1 MPTKR
6 LPASASLDH
15 LKSQARDFLTDFVA
29 GDAAAVQRLSEF
41 HPQFSSALND
51 NHTALTWSDALLVTA
66 REYGYASWAR
76 LKRAVEAPQNT
87 SQPSLIERI
96 ADPTLRTAVEAI
108 DDGDID
114 TLSRLFD
121 QDAKLGARRAL
132 FEGENYFREPA
143 LLAFIAE
150 NPVRNDALPPNILDV
165 ARLLLVRGAGEKQAD
180 LDETL
185 GLVASGRVA
194 RECGVQRRLIS
205 LLCSHGANAEAAML
219 PALGQGEFDAVEALL
234 VHGAKATLPVL
245 ACIGG
250 APQSFSESLLAS
262 TPHERHLAL
271 ALAAMHGKSEIVRT
285 LLEFG
290 ESPNRYN
297 PVGMHA
303 HATPMH
309 TAAWNGDV
317 ATLKCLV
324 THGARKDMR
333 DTLWRATP
341 REWAEHAG
349 QNAAVAYLAE
359 PS

>member
-1 MPTKR
+1 
-6 LPASASLDH
+6 

-29 GDAAAVQRLSEF
+29 GDAAAMQRLSEF
-41 HPQFSSALND
+41 HPRFSSAPND
-51 NHTALTWSDALLVTA
+51 NHPALTWSDALLVTA

-76 LKRAVEAPQNT
+76 LKRAVETPQNP

-96 ADPTLRTAVEAI
+96 NDPALRAAVEAI

-114 TLSRLFD
+114 ALSRLFD
-121 QDAKLGARRAL
+121 HDLKLGARRAL

-150 NPVRNDALPPNILDV
+150 NPVRNGALPPNIIDV
-165 ARLLLVRGAGEKQAD
+165 ARLLLARGAGRKQVD

-185 GLVASGRVA
+185 GLVASSRVA
-194 RECGVQRRLIS
+194 RECDVQRELIA
-205 LLCSHGANAEAAML
+205 LLCRHGASADAAMI
-219 PALGQGEFDAVEALL
+219 PALAHGEFDAAEALL
-234 VHGAKATLPVL
+234 AHGAKSTLPVM
-245 ACIGG
+245 ACIGSTDEFN
-250 APQSFSESLLAS
+250 AILPDS

-271 ALAAMHGKSEIVRT
+271 ALAVQHRKCATAEALLAHGED
-285 LLEFG
+285 
-290 ESPNRYN
+290 PNRYN
-297 PVGMHA
+297 PVGAHA

-309 TAAWNGDV
+309 QAAWNGDI
-317 ATLKCLV
+317 AMLQCLV
-324 THGARKDMR
+324 SHGARKDMQ

-359 PS
+359 PSCR